1 MQAQINSLNLT
12 LYNVSSNHTNN
23 TPTSIVNNSAL
34 HKQFISNPITKYES
48 YFSKLYADRSV
59 AGSLANLKYNAE
71 TENSTYEKSLI
82 TISETSK
89 FITIYELI
97 TILLIIGAGLCGIS
111 EIAKNKFLGY
121 PGFVVGSVGI
131 IILLLVILEPSTPV
145 VLARSFG
152 I

>member
-1 MQAQINSLNLT
+1 
-12 LYNVSSNHTNN
+12 V
-23 TPTSIVNNSAL
+23 V
-34 HKQFISNPITKYES
+34 
-48 YFSKLYADRSV
+48 
-59 AGSLANLKYNAE
+59 GSLANLKYNAE
-71 TENSTYEKSLI
+71 AENSTYEKSLI

-121 PGFVVGSVGI
+121 PGFIVGSVGV
-131 IILLLVILEPSTPV
+131 IILLLVTLEPSTAV
-145 VLARSFG
+145 VLTRSFG

>member
-1 MQAQINSLNLT
+1 
-12 LYNVSSNHTNN
+12 
-23 TPTSIVNNSAL
+23 
-34 HKQFISNPITKYES
+34 
-48 YFSKLYADRSV
+48 V

>member
-1 MQAQINSLNLT
+1 MITRLIFCLFITFYLSL
-12 LYNVSSNHTNN
+12 LYNQ
-23 TPTSIVNNSAL
+23 P
-34 HKQFISNPITKYES
+34 
-48 YFSKLYADRSV
+48 
-59 AGSLANLKYNAE
+59 
-71 TENSTYEKSLI
+71 EKSLI